1 MQTDDRELKLA
12 KRQPVASGSDSHHS
26 AIRLGGSPT
35 QQVRVS
41 GGRIKNVS
49 IRYTS
54 IANLEMEWPPI
65 PPKYSLVCVILCTA
79 MVKIYAPSQL
89 VQVKAPTL
97 DKHGMGGISN
107 PTQLGIYLVHVIL
120 HILSVS

>member
-54 IANLEMEWPPI
+54 IANLNGVAI
-65 PPKYSLVCVILCTA
+65 YSAQVFPGLRYSMYSDGQDLRAFATCTGEGA
-79 MVKIYAPSQL
+79 HFGQ
-89 VQVKAPTL
+89 TW
-97 DKHGMGGISN
+97 HGRH
-107 PTQLGIYLVHVIL
+107 Q
-120 HILSVS
+120 